1 MNNSI
6 NWFKLPLECR
16 ISTLMNNLFFSI
28 GSNFNCKIISNNF
41 NFLWGSHPLPI
52 LNKTSMPRLINSSQS
67 RCLKAPNHLLP
78 TPSHLN
84 FLSPFIYPSSNLC
97 HLGEVNVSSFP
108 GGSVEKNPTVKQET
122 WVQSLG
128 WEDLL
133 EKGVATHS
141 SILPGE
147 SLSMDRG
154 DWRVQSTKVA
164 ESQTGLRTEHTWLSA
179 YVPWTW
185 HSKAP
190 PDLTL
195 LTTGSSY
202 FCWTCATTTTQN
214 WGLWTSL
221 THWSVQFT
229 H

>member
-1 MNNSI
+1 MNKSI

-16 ISTLMNNLFFSI
+16 ISKLKNNLFFSI

-133 EKGVATHS
+133 EKGKVTHS
-141 SILPGE
+141 SILAWRIPWPIVKKRTIKG
-147 SLSMDRG
+147 SLNSI
-154 DWRVQSTKVA
+154 V
-164 ESQTGLRTEHTWLSA
+164 LRNLKKFH
-179 YVPWTW
+179 
-185 HSKAP
+185 
-190 PDLTL
+190 TL
-195 LTTGSSY
+195 LHII
-202 FCWTCATTTTQN
+202 
-214 WGLWTSL
+214 L
-221 THWSVQFT
+221 
-229 H
+229 